1 MKHNVFIVGI
11 GSNSF
16 DRESQMKKT
25 IEFITNSFEN
35 IYVSEIYETPAEN
48 GKDASYLNA
57 VLVATTEK
65 EIDDVN
71 AMIKQWECSC
81 GRTAMSKLEGI
92 IPIDID
98 IVTWNEDVVR
108 PKDFV
113 KTYFTKGLL
122 QLICQ
127 NL

>member
-48 GKDASYLNA
+48 GKDAPYINA

-65 EIDDVN
+65 EMVDVN
-71 AMIKQWECSC
+71 AIIKQWECNC
-81 GRTAMSKLEGI
+81 GRTTMSKLEGI

-108 PKDFV
+108 PKDFS

-127 NL
+127 NI

>member
-48 GKDASYLNA
+48 GKDAPYINA

-65 EIDDVN
+65 EMVDVN
-71 AMIKQWECSC
+71 AIIKQWECSC
-81 GRTAMSKLEGI
+81 GRTTMSKLEGI

-127 NL
+127 NI

>member
-1 MKHNVFIVGI
+1 MKNNVFIIGL
-11 GSNSF
+11 GSNSH
-16 DRESQMKKT
+16 DREFQMKKA
-25 IEFITNSFEN
+25 IEFIENSFE
-35 IYVSEIYETPAEN
+35 YTRLSEIYETPAEN
-48 GKDASYLNA
+48 GKDAPYINA

-65 EIDDVN
+65 DIDEVN

-98 IVTWNEDVVR
+98 IITWNENVVR
-108 PKDFV
+108 PKDFS